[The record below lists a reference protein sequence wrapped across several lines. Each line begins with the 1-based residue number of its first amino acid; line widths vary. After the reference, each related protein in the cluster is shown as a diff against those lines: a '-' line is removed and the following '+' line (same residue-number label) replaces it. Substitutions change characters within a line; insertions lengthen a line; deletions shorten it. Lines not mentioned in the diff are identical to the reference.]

1 MKKILV
7 GALAALFLIGC
18 SGGNDN
24 DAKIAYNAELGKA
37 GDFKEKLEIGLEYC
51 DDGLIKA
58 CQDAG
63 AILVTGPAT
72 LQDPI
77 KAVAVGKKAC
87 DAGSDDACFRLGKD
101 FMKTNNGFSPEEI
114 ELRKKAGVE
123 YDVEK
128 GISYL
133 KKGCEYGE
141 QSCEALVNIYTGKS
155 NMLGKD
161 IRDAYLKVDEA
172 AKYLQK
178 YFTFKEGG
186 CKGGCNLA
194 MAGLYLEIAK
204 DAKKAKDYAINA
216 CNEKSNNCGDL
227 AELFE
232 KLGDSETAK
241 TLATNGCNKGNS
253 YSCRLFEQ
261 KYKN

>member
-1 MKKILV
+1 M
-7 GALAALFLIGC
+7 
-18 SGGNDN
+18 
-24 DAKIAYNAELGKA
+24 
-37 GDFKEKLEIGLEYC
+37 
-51 DDGLIKA
+51 IKA
-58 CQDAG
+58 CKDAG
-63 AILVTGPAT
+63 VILANGPAT

-77 KAVAVGKKAC
+77 KAIDIARKAC
-87 DAGSDDACFRLGKD
+87 DIGDDETCFGLAKGS
-101 FMKTNNGFSPEEI
+101 MKTNNNLSPEEI
-114 ELRKKAGVE
+114 EQRKQAKLE

-133 KKGCEYGE
+133 KKGCELGE

-155 NMLGKD
+155 SMLDKD

-232 KLGDSETAK
+232 KLGDSDTAK
-241 TLATNGCNKGNS
+241 TLATNGCNKGNN